1 MSELSAAARQRLIF
15 DLSFARIIRTIISI
29 SIFSRENKFSMPS
42 PFSIATESSDGFAI
56 ISLDG
61 AVDAHTAPKFEEA
74 VQAVIEEGQFK
85 IIVDCTKLTYISS
98 AGLGVF
104 MGFIEEVRDAEGDI
118 KICGL
123 SEKVKQPFEILGFET
138 LYDFCPDVE
147 SSKKQ
152 FDEPVKG
159 GF

>member
-1 MSELSAAARQRLIF
+1 
-15 DLSFARIIRTIISI
+15 
-29 SIFSRENKFSMPS
+29 MPN
-42 PFSIATESSDGFAI
+42 PFSITTDSDDGFAI
-56 ISLDG
+56 INLEG

-74 VQAVIEEGQFK
+74 VQSVIDGGQNK
-85 IIVDCTKLTYISS
+85 IIVDCGKLTYISS

-104 MGFIEEVRDAEGDI
+104 MGFIEEVREEEGGDI

-147 SSKKQ
+147 SAKKQ

>member
-1 MSELSAAARQRLIF
+1 
-15 DLSFARIIRTIISI
+15 
-29 SIFSRENKFSMPS
+29 MPS
-42 PFSIATESSDGFAI
+42 PFSVKTEYADNLSTI
-56 ISLDG
+56 ILEG
-61 AVDAHTAPKFEEA
+61 AVDAHTAPQFEEA
-74 VQAVIEEGQFK
+74 VQSAIDAGHNN
-85 IIVDCTKLTYISS
+85 IIVDCEKLTYISS

-104 MGFIEEVRDAEGDI
+104 MCFIEEVRDEGGDI

-138 LYDFCPDVE
+138 LYDFCDDVAGA
-147 SSKKQ
+147 KKQ

>member
-1 MSELSAAARQRLIF
+1 
-15 DLSFARIIRTIISI
+15 
-29 SIFSRENKFSMPS
+29 MPN
-42 PFSIATESSDGFAI
+42 PFSVETDSEGGFAVI
-56 ISLDG
+56 RLEG
-61 AVDAHTAPKFEEA
+61 AVDAHTAPQFEEA
-74 VQAVIEEGQFK
+74 VQNVIEGGQNK
-85 IIVDCTKLTYISS
+85 IIVDCEKLTYISS

-104 MGFIEEVRDAEGDI
+104 MGFIEEVRDAGGDI

-123 SEKVKQPFEILGFET
+123 SDKAKQPFEILGFES

-147 SSKKQ
+147 SAKKQ

>member
-1 MSELSAAARQRLIF
+1 
-15 DLSFARIIRTIISI
+15 
-29 SIFSRENKFSMPS
+29 MPN
-42 PFSIATESSDGFAI
+42 PFSIATDSDDGFAI
-56 ISLDG
+56 IKLEG

-74 VQAVIEEGQFK
+74 VQSVIDAGQHK
-85 IIVDCTKLTYISS
+85 IVVDCEKLTYISS

-104 MGFIEEVRDAEGDI
+104 MGFIEEVRDEGGDI

-138 LYDFCPDVE
+138 LYDFCPDVACA
-147 SSKKQ
+147 KKQ

>member
-1 MSELSAAARQRLIF
+1 
-15 DLSFARIIRTIISI
+15 
-29 SIFSRENKFSMPS
+29 MPS
-42 PFSIATESSDGFAI
+42 PFSIATDSADGFAI
-56 ISLDG
+56 ISLEG

-74 VQAVIEEGQFK
+74 VQSVIDAGQYK
-85 IIVDCTKLTYISS
+85 IVVDCEKLTYISS

-104 MGFIEEVRDAEGDI
+104 MGFIEEVREEGGDI

-138 LYDFCPDVE
+138 LYDFCPNVSDA
-147 SSKKQ
+147 KKQ